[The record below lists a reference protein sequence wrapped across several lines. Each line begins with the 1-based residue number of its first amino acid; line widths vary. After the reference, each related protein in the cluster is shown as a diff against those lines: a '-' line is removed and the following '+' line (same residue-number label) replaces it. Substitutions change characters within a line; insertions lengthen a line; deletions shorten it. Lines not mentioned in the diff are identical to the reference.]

1 MGERS
6 EYISVWGGGRT
17 EANVGGRTQ
26 SPVGESGKKVRMG
39 VKIMHCFWGVVMQ
52 AM

>member
-26 SPVGESGKKVRMG
+26 SPVGESGKNG
-39 VKIMHCFWGVVMQ
+39 QNGS
-52 AM
+52 